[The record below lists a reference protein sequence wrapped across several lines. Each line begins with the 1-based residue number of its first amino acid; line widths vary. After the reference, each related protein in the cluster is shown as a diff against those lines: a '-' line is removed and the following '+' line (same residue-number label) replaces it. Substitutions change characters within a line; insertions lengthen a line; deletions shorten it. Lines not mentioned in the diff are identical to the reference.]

1 MVTSGDS
8 QALGTVAHLS
18 GPTSWSFLTPETT
31 RSTWNQL
38 IMWASNVLKR
48 NPENGSPHQ
57 HKPPNSPLT
66 AAKFSYVLRLRQRQ
80 HSPLH
85 LSYTIGPLMLGV
97 SNAAPHYT
105 FYQRNE
111 YSIRAGSYNCK
122 LLSHL
127 FCNMPQLVLEPFFFF
142 FFFLF
147 SVSAK
152 QGGP

>member
-8 QALGTVAHLS
+8 QALGTAAHLS
-18 GPTSWSFLTPETT
+18 GPTSWSFLTPEAT

-38 IMWASNVLKR
+38 IMWATNVLRR
-48 NPENGSPHQ
+48 NPANGFFLPP
-57 HKPPNSPLT
+57 HKPHNSPLT

-85 LSYTIGPLMLGV
+85 LPCTIGPLMLGV

-127 FCNMPQLVLEPFFFF
+127 FCNMPQLVL
-142 FFFLF
+142 
-147 SVSAK
+147 
-152 QGGP
+152 